1 MKKKK
6 IKETHLKFHFELSQ
20 KMKPNLEDIKN
31 YYYKW
36 KNKKKRK
43 SKKLTW
49 RYIATQMESL
59 DCLIL
64 NLSER

>member
-31 YYYKW
+31 YYYKL

-43 SKKLTW
+43 SKKLT
-49 RYIATQMESL
+49 
-59 DCLIL
+59 
-64 NLSER
+64 